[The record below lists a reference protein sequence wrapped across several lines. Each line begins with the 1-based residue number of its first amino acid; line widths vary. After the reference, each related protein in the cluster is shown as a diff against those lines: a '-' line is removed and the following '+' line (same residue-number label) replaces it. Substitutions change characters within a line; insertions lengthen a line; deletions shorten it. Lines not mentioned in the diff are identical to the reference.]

1 VAGGGDRPRH
11 GGWRGP
17 SAARRGTVRRLIL
30 EAALATGQPISEVE
44 RLSWDDLDAVRD
56 ILKQMNRRR

>member
-1 VAGGGDRPRH
+1 
-11 GGWRGP
+11 
-17 SAARRGTVRRLIL
+17 LIL
-30 EAALATGQPISEVE
+30 EAALVTGQPISEVE